1 MKHIAAVVIALTIS
15 GSTVAQAGSL
25 TDPVL
30 ERDIIIEQ
38 AQAASSS
45 SGTTIVALFSL
56 LIFAAAVAK

>member
-1 MKHIAAVVIALTIS
+1 MKYIAAAAIALTIS
-15 GSTVAQAGSL
+15 GASIAHAGGL

-56 LIFAAAVAK
+56 LIFAAAVSN